1 MKQCPI
7 DFFDPEVQHLAASA
21 GCRLYRMQ
29 NDTGEGLISEY
40 PILSGIDLFYNDFH
54 MKDGQNQN
62 KRPMPD
68 TIEINHCRE
77 GRFEC
82 EFQNGD
88 YQYIGAGDLSIHR
101 LSHTTR
107 QTRFPLAHYHGISIT
122 IDLPRAQ
129 QTLSSLEAIMGDL
142 DIHLEAIAERFCRE
156 ESCYVL
162 RSNREVAHIFSEL
175 YAAPPERM
183 AHYLKAKVLELLM
196 LLNDLPQESFSEK
209 RQFFFRSQVTA
220 VRAIHDAMIQDLSH
234 HYTLAELS
242 RQFGIAQTSMKLCFK
257 AVYGSSIYQ
266 YMKTYRMQ
274 TARVLLQD
282 TSRSVTEIAATLGY
296 DNPSKFSE
304 AFKKEYGISP
314 TLFRNSPSELDV
326 S

>member
-1 MKQCPI
+1 
-7 DFFDPEVQHLAASA
+7 
-21 GCRLYRMQ
+21 
-29 NDTGEGLISEY
+29 
-40 PILSGIDLFYNDFH
+40 

-68 TIEINHCRE
+68 TIEINHCWE

-107 QTRFPLAHYHGISIT
+107 QTCFPLAHYHGISIT
-122 IDLPRAQ
+122 IDLPQAQ

-142 DIHLEAIAERFCRE
+142 DIHLETIAERFCRE

-196 LLNDLPQESFSEK
+196 LLKRPAAGVLLRKATVFLPQSSHNCSGDA
-209 RQFFFRSQVTA
+209 RCNDTGSQ
-220 VRAIHDAMIQDLSH
+220 
-234 HYTLAELS
+234 
-242 RQFGIAQTSMKLCFK
+242 
-257 AVYGSSIYQ
+257 
-266 YMKTYRMQ
+266 
-274 TARVLLQD
+274 
-282 TSRSVTEIAATLGY
+282 
-296 DNPSKFSE
+296 
-304 AFKKEYGISP
+304 SP
-314 TLFRNSPSELDV
+314 LHIG
-326 S
+326 

>member
-40 PILSGIDLFYNDFH
+40 LILPGIDLFYNDFH

-107 QTRFPLAHYHGISIT
+107 QTCFPLAHYHGISIT
-122 IDLPRAQ
+122 IDLPQAQ
-129 QTLSSLEAIMGDL
+129 QTLSSLEPGSRAHFFGAVRCPTGKDGPL
-142 DIHLEAIAERFCRE
+142 P
-156 ESCYVL
+156 ESQGAG
-162 RSNREVAHIFSEL
+162 VAHAPKRP
-175 YAAPPERM
+175 AAGVLLR
-183 AHYLKAKVLELLM
+183 KATVF
-196 LLNDLPQESFSEK
+196 LPQSSHNCSGDA
-209 RQFFFRSQVTA
+209 RCNDTGSQ
-220 VRAIHDAMIQDLSH
+220 
-234 HYTLAELS
+234 
-242 RQFGIAQTSMKLCFK
+242 
-257 AVYGSSIYQ
+257 
-266 YMKTYRMQ
+266 
-274 TARVLLQD
+274 
-282 TSRSVTEIAATLGY
+282 
-296 DNPSKFSE
+296 
-304 AFKKEYGISP
+304 SP
-314 TLFRNSPSELDV
+314 LHIG
-326 S
+326 